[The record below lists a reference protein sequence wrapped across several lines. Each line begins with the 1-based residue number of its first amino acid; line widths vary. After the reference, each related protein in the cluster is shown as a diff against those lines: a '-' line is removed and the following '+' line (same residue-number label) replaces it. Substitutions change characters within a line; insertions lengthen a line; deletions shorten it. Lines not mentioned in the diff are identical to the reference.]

1 MVKDSDK
8 VEEDIFSYTLWSIPE
23 AETELNAVIAALEA
37 LHNVLK
43 DIEND
48 EN

>member
-1 MVKDSDK
+1 MKDSEK
-8 VEEDIFSYTLWSIPE
+8 VEIDILAYELWNTPE
-23 AETELNAVIAALEA
+23 AETELNAVIAALEQ
-37 LHNVLK
+37 LFNVLK

>member
-1 MVKDSDK
+1 MVKDSED
-8 VEEDIFSYTLWSIPE
+8 VEADIQFYETWSIPE
-23 AETELNAVIAALEA
+23 AETELNAVIAALEN
-37 LHNVLK
+37 LHNILK

>member
-1 MVKDSDK
+1 MVKDSED
-8 VEEDIFSYTLWSIPE
+8 VEADIQFYETWSIPE
-23 AETELNAVIAALEA
+23 AETELNAVIAALEQ

-43 DIEND
+43 DLED

>member
-8 VEEDIFSYTLWSIPE
+8 VEEDIFSYTLWNIPE
-23 AETELNAVIAALEA
+23 AETEINAVIAALEQ

-43 DIEND
+43 DIED
-48 EN
+48 GD